1 LSVGNIN
8 AVNAYI
14 KAGGG
19 SNALYLYSNGDVSFQ
34 AKAVVNEI
42 RSASDAN
49 TLITLSGLNATFAQD
64 IKVTGITTTG
74 TLKLNGTSG
83 IGITGISSSTTLA
96 ENSNAYLPTQ
106 AAVKAYVDAVDVTTG
121 IAGDT
126 GTGTVN
132 TSQTLTVAGTA
143 GEIDNCSIRSNDY
156 CWTSMI
162 QSSLE
167 LH

>member
-156 CWTSMI
+156 CWTS
-162 QSSLE
+162 
-167 LH
+167 